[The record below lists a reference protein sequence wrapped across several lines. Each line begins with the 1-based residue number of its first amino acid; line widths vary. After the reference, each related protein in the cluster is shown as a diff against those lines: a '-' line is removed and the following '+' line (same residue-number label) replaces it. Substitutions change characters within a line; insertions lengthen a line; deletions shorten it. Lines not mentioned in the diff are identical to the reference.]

1 MGDEHAPGERD
12 GRGDRVEAWLWC
24 GATLLAVGIAASP
37 RRSRRLS
44 HPCVPVVR
52 ADSMKVWLQREGSP
66 KSRITGTTFTNEGEF
81 ADDLFPVFEI
91 RT

>member
-1 MGDEHAPGERD
+1 
-12 GRGDRVEAWLWC
+12 
-24 GATLLAVGIAASP
+24 
-37 RRSRRLS
+37 
-44 HPCVPVVR
+44 
-52 ADSMKVWLQREGSP
+52 MKVWLQREGSP